1 MELKWL
7 EDFTVLASTSSF
19 TRAAELRHVTQSA
32 FSRRIKQLEIW
43 LGVTLVNRAT
53 FPAELTQEGQMF
65 LPVAQETLR
74 NFYRT
79 RAALQ
84 PNDNDENR
92 LITFSSLHTLTITF
106 FPLWLKRMQ
115 EKIGQI
121 RSRLSPDRGG
131 IEQNIQTL
139 SDGEVD
145 FLLTYAHE
153 SVPFFPDSNRYQ
165 HHVLGHEK
173 LIPVS
178 VPDPRGRLIDYAV
191 ENEATLNYLSYG
203 DVSFFGT
210 LLTKHFEAMPTLDR
224 RVVHQNTIS
233 VGLKSMALAGWGVAW
248 LPKSLIDKEL
258 AEGKLVL
265 ASEDPNWQ
273 LTVEIRIYR
282 HASALQSKAEALWQA
297 AGNQTIPQKQTA

>member
-19 TRAAELRHVTQSA
+19 TRSAELRHVTQSA

-53 FPAELTQEGQMF
+53 FPAELTREGKIF

-84 PNDNDENR
+84 PNDQDENR
-92 LITFSSLHTLTITF
+92 LITFSSLHTLTVTF
-106 FPLWLKRMQ
+106 FPLWLKRIQ
-115 EKIGQI
+115 ENIGPI

-131 IEQNIQTL
+131 IEENIQTL

-153 SVPFFPDSNRYQ
+153 SVPFFPDSNRYL

-178 VPDPRGRLIDYAV
+178 VPDPRGQLIDYAIK
-191 ENEATLNYLSYG
+191 NDSTLNYLSYG

-210 LLTKHFEAMPTLDR
+210 VLTKLFDVMPALDR
-224 RVVHQNTIS
+224 RIIHQNTIS

-248 LPKSLIDKEL
+248 LPKSLIEREL
-258 AEGKLVL
+258 NEGKLVL
-265 ASEDPNWQ
+265 ASEDPAWQ

-282 HASALQSKAEALWQA
+282 HSNALHSKAEALWKA
-297 AGNQTIPQKQTA
+297 AANCPTTTKT